1 MYYYTSMLVLCQVP
15 ILQTGK
21 FLLYLC
27 TNMSTEQTPERDFLF
42 LRGHSIPPIGDAA
55 GLKESTLATRK
66 WVHSLTPEQK
76 RNYRALRKTVYQLLG
91 LPPKFG
97 LGLRDYIESIRNDN
111 SQKEA
116 LGIRSCMLTAGMY
129 GITGS
134 QDSIITRISEHA
146 EKANNLIYHANRNI
160 LTDPFVTFE
169 MANEVAAADN
179 PSDLLLIAYSEKY
192 PEKTRFEAIRKLGL
206 MRLSLGNERKRF
218 DNKPREQFNRVLDF
232 LDQHVWSKK
241 RKISQTTT
249 KYILSTHDMT
259 DYGCTDVQILDTLPA
274 QLQPNQRITP
284 MNRRAFTMV
293 RNHGKEGKD
302 IEAYMPMREKDDV
315 SQMLKE
321 IRKKSESPYESI
333 EDEVAAMIIVSDP
346 RHLDYFDQRLTQGA
360 TEAGSLVMNEDM
372 SNSMDNGHY
381 ADGNPGSSPE
391 LRMLKSPIR
400 VVGARAEIM
409 ALLLTDYID
418 YLYKDGIAHPEYE
431 VNRFFESGSAELAFP
446 PQIFKYDPNQSHER
460 IVQALRR
467 KKRVEMS
474 WYDLH
479 QTQTPEEKP
488 LDNQTLPQTS
498 LITRVTDRV
507 VHGWRII
514 RGLRAS

>member
-1 MYYYTSMLVLCQVP
+1 MLDL
-15 ILQTGK
+15 G
-21 FLLYLC
+21 
-27 TNMSTEQTPERDFLF
+27 TNMSPEKTPERDFLF
-42 LRGHSIPPIGDAA
+42 LKGHSIPPIGDAVDM
-55 GLKESTLATRK
+55 KESTLATRK

-97 LGLRDYIESIRNDN
+97 LGLGNYIESIRSNS

-116 LGIRSCMLTAGMY
+116 LGVRSCMLTAGMY
-129 GITGS
+129 GITGF
-134 QDSIITRISEHA
+134 QESIISRISEHA
-146 EKANNLIYHANRNI
+146 EKANNLIYHANRSI

-169 MANEVAAADN
+169 MANEVAAADK

-218 DNKPREQFNRVLDF
+218 DNKPREQFNRFLDF
-232 LDQHVWSKK
+232 LDQNVWSKK
-241 RKISQTTT
+241 RKISEITT
-249 KYILSTHDMT
+249 KYILSTHNMT
-259 DYGCTDVQILDTLPA
+259 DYGCIDVSILDKIPA

-293 RNHGKEGKD
+293 RNHGKEGED

-321 IRKKSESPYESI
+321 VRKKSEDPYGSI
-333 EDEVAAMIIVSDP
+333 EDEVGAMIVVGDP

-381 ADGNPGSSPE
+381 IDGNPGSSPE
-391 LRMLKSPIR
+391 LRMLKSPVR
-400 VVGARAEIM
+400 VVGARAEVM
-409 ALLLTDYID
+409 ALLLKDYMD
-418 YLYKDGIAHPEYE
+418 YLYKDGVAHDEYE
-431 VNRFFESGSAELAFP
+431 VNRFFESGSAELLFP
-446 PQIFKYDPNQSHER
+446 ARIFKYVPSETHQR

-467 KKRVEMS
+467 KKREEMG
-474 WYDLH
+474 WYELA
-479 QTQTPEEKP
+479 QTQQPEDKS

-498 LITRVTDRV
+498 LITRVSDKLSY
-507 VHGWRII
+507 GWRVI
-514 RGLRAS
+514 RGFRAS